1 MTQDLVV
8 GNLVVPG
15 VVAALV
21 VAAWELLSARALK
34 GLEARLARQGEAFRL
49 AQSPRVEAAVELWGS
64 VCELERAVTDLVTP
78 FHPLDLG
85 EDADPEERREAA
97 RDHRALAWRAVRR
110 AHRREVAARAK
121 AECLLPPE
129 VHAAVDRLRLAVEAA
144 SDRHYEAYADALDEA
159 EHEALKAAALAALEE
174 ARGHREGAVAALR
187 SVIDPITG
195 GLRSDAAGGL
205 RPGVAR
211 G

>member
-34 GLEARLARQGEAFRL
+34 GLEARLARQGEAYRL
-49 AQSPRVEAAVELWGS
+49 AQSPRVEAAVELWAA

-85 EDADPEERREAA
+85 DEADGEERREAA

-110 AHRREVAARAK
+110 AHRREVAARAR
-121 AECLLPPE
+121 AECLLPAE
-129 VHAAVDRLRLAVEAA
+129 VHAVVDRLRRGVEDA
-144 SDRHYEAYADALDEA
+144 SDRFYQAYADALDA
-159 EHEALKAAALAALEE
+159 GEHEALKAEALAGLER
-174 ARGHREGAVAALR
+174 ARGHREAAVVALR
-187 SVIDPITG
+187 SVIDPI
-195 GLRSDAAGGL
+195 
-205 RPGVAR
+205 AR